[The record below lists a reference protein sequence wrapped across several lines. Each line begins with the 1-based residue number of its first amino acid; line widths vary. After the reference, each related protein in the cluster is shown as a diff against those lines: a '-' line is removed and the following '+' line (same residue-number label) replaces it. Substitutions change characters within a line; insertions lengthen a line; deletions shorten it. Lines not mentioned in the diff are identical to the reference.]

1 MLARGMDWLSRYRLI
16 FVLVLGL
23 LCAALLLNRHLV
35 PAGDNATYMILGQSL
50 VTGRGYR
57 MISDPRLPEMSLYP
71 PGYPLLLAVLLAVT
85 GTTRDLLAA
94 VVPVKVLSL
103 VLYMG
108 ALVLMYGILRRRNG
122 TLATMTTLLVAVNPH
137 ILHFGT
143 EVGTEI
149 PFLFLSLGCVWLF
162 ERYRQQPSTQALL
175 WVAALLGLTFYV
187 RSVTLVMAA
196 AFVLY
201 LCVQCRLRH
210 GVLLLV
216 IVGALVAPWFV
227 RTSLLPATGTSVG
240 LGRGYFALYFSSDPY
255 GTMKASLSD
264 WLTRLCQNLRIYA
277 LEIWPDVLFP
287 HALSVGRFVGR
298 AGLLAL
304 TVTISALVLA
314 GFVLEARRKHAS
326 EWYVALF
333 FASCVGY
340 LWAQSRLIVPI
351 IPFAIHYFLVGVDS
365 ALRKVLGSSRK
376 RARECALAAAC
387 AVLMVSLLRVNV
399 RNIQR
404 NLNAGLDHS
413 LAAYYADD
421 LEWSNYL
428 RAVNWIVQDSPQPT
442 AVMCRKADLVYLV
455 TGNQALEYPYSTEGS
470 ELAQLARDNRVAY
483 VIEDAFT
490 WTRTTSQYLRPALQ
504 AWLGAEPEALALV
517 YETSAPRTSVW
528 RVRQLT
534 R

>member
-1 MLARGMDWLSRYRLI
+1 MLARGMDWLSRYRI
-16 FVLVLGL
+16 VFVLVLGL

-35 PAGDNATYMILGQSL
+35 PAGDNATYMVLGQSL
-50 VTGRGYR
+50 ATGRGYR
-57 MISDPRLPEMSLYP
+57 MISDPRSPQMSLYP

-94 VVPVKVLSL
+94 VVPMKVLSV

-108 ALVLMYGILRRRNG
+108 ALVLMYDILRRRNG
-122 TLATMTTLLVAVNPH
+122 TLATMATLLVAVNPH

-149 PFLFLSLGCVWLF
+149 PYLFLSLGCVWLF
-162 ERYRQQPSTQALL
+162 ERYRRQPSTQALL

-187 RSVTLVMAA
+187 RSITLVMAA
-196 AFVLY
+196 AFVLF
-201 LCVQCRLRH
+201 LCVRGRLRH

-227 RTSLLPATGTSVG
+227 RTSLLPMTGTSVG
-240 LGRGYFALYFSSDPY
+240 LGRGYLALYFSSDPY

-264 WLTRLCQNLRIYA
+264 WLTRLYQNLRIYA

-287 HALSVGRFVGR
+287 HALSAGRFGGR
-298 AGLLAL
+298 AGQLAL
-304 TVTISALVLA
+304 TAIISALVLA
-314 GFVLEARRKHAS
+314 GFVLEARRKQAS

-351 IPFAIHYFLVGVDS
+351 IPFAAYYLFVGMDS

-376 RARECALAAAC
+376 RARDYVLTGAC
-387 AVLMVSLLRVNV
+387 AVLLASLLRVDV
-399 RNIQR
+399 RSIER
-404 NLNAGLDHS
+404 NRHTGWDHS

-428 RAVNWIVQDSPQPT
+428 RAMNWIAQDSPQLT
-442 AVMCRKADLVYLV
+442 VVMCRKADLVYLV
-455 TGNQALEYPYSTEGS
+455 TGNQALEYPYSTEGI
-470 ELAQLARDNRVAY
+470 ELAQLARDNHVAY

-490 WTRTTSQYLRPALQ
+490 WTRTTPQYLRPALQ
-504 AWLGAEPEALALV
+504 MWLGAEPEGLAVV
-517 YETSAPRTSVW
+517 YETGAPRTRVW
-528 RVRQLT
+528 RVR
-534 R
+534 